1 MTAPE
6 PAVHSPSPPVT
17 GHGRPLEEALAL
29 YKGLVEVS
37 ALINAITDFSELL
50 TQIMEV
56 ARRVMRAEGSALIL
70 LNEHTNEL
78 ELVVARSAT
87 GEISTMPRA
96 IPRHSIAGWVFAE
109 GKSLLVPDAYAD
121 PRFYHGVDEKTG
133 YRTRAI
139 LCVPLCRQGKPVGAL
154 QVLNPVGPGRPTF
167 DATDQEGLEAF
178 ATLATTAMDKLRL
191 VEEQHQRARFQQE
204 LAIATEI
211 QQSFLP
217 ASLPVRADLRFAA
230 TYRPALDVGG
240 DFYDLFEVGPDEVYF
255 VIGDVAGKGVPAAL
269 LMAQSL
275 SILRLIIV
283 PGVAPAEAMARW
295 NQMLCRRSLRG
306 LFVTAVLGRIV
317 PSRREVETACAG
329 HCPPLRVRAE
339 EGVDRAVEA
348 RQEAGLPLAVLP
360 TSRYRANFWTLAPGD
375 SLVFYTD
382 GLIES
387 RDADGH
393 GTQLGSGGARRLLE
407 KGVANPPQIV
417 ATLSAGET
425 RHRGD
430 SPPQDDLTLFA
441 FGFPA

>member
-1 MTAPE
+1 MTVPE
-6 PAVHSPSPPVT
+6 AVTLEPTPPVA
-17 GHGRPLEEALAL
+17 GHGRPLEEVLAL

-50 TQIMEV
+50 TEIMEI

-70 LNEHTNEL
+70 LNERTNEL
-78 ELVVARSAT
+78 ELVVARSAE
-87 GEISTMPRA
+87 GEISTMPRS
-96 IPRHSIAGWVFAE
+96 IPRHSIAGWVFTE
-109 GKSLLVPDAYAD
+109 GKSALVPDAYAD
-121 PRFYHGVDEKTG
+121 PRFYQGVDEKTG

-139 LCVPLCRQGKPVGAL
+139 LCVPLRRRGESIGVL
-154 QVLNPVGPGRPTF
+154 QVINPLGPSRPVF

-191 VEEQHQRARFQQE
+191 VEEQHQSARFQQE

-217 ASLPVRADLRFAA
+217 ASLPMRADLEFAA

-240 DFYDLFEVGPDEVYF
+240 DFYDLFEVGADEVYF
-255 VIGDVAGKGVPAAL
+255 VVGDVAGKGVPAAL

-283 PGVAPAEAMARW
+283 PGVAPAEALSRW

-306 LFVTAVLGRIV
+306 LFITAVLGRIV
-317 PSRREVETACAG
+317 PSRCEVETACAG
-329 HCPPLRVRAE
+329 HCPPLWVRGAGGADHVAE
-339 EGVDRAVEA
+339 TPQV
-348 RQEAGLPLAVLP
+348 AGLPLAILP
-360 TSRYRANFWTLAPGD
+360 TTRYQANLLQLAPGD

-387 RDADGH
+387 RDSHGH
-393 GTQLGSGGARRLLE
+393 GEQLGSGGARRLLE
-407 KGVANPPQIV
+407 KALANPQQIV

-430 SPPQDDLTLFA
+430 SPPQDDLTLLA
-441 FGFPA
+441 LGFPA